1 MPSPKDKAGPDAEL
15 RAIQSIMQALEGL
28 DGDALQRV
36 IAYVFNRLSISTPSR
51 LQVPTPPPTSG
62 PLSASGTSDIQR
74 RSHAPSIRDLK
85 EEKKPESS
93 NQMAA
98 IVAYYLSEIAGS
110 KDAISTADIETYF
123 KQAAFKLPKKIRQTL
138 PNAAAA
144 GYFEPTGNGMYRL
157 NPVGYNLVVHGLP
170 RPQGTGEPRRMGRTR
185 SQPKRRAK

>member
-1 MPSPKDKAGPDAEL
+1 MPNPKNKVGPDAEL
-15 RAIQSIMQALEGL
+15 RAIQSIMDALDGL

-51 LQVPTPPPTSG
+51 LQISTPSFATG
-62 PLSASGTSDIQR
+62 PAPVQSASDA
-74 RSHAPSIRDLK
+74 RSHVPSIRDLK

-98 IVAYYLSEIAGS
+98 IVAYYLSDVAGT
-110 KDAISTADIETYF
+110 KDSISTADIEKYF
-123 KQAAFKLPKKIRQTL
+123 KQAAFKLPKKIQQTL

-144 GYFEPTGNGMYRL
+144 GYFEAQGNGVYRL

-170 RPQGTGEPRRMGRTR
+170 RLPGAGEPLRARRTK
-185 SQPKRRAK
+185 SKSKRRTK